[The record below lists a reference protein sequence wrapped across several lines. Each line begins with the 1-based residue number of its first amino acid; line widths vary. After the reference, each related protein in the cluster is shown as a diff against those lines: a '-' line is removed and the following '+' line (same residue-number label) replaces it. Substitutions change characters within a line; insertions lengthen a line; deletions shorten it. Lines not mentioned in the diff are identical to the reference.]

1 MKSEKINPL
10 PHPFLHWFHHLV
22 VYYGCIGYFSIYA
35 FVLCNCLSLYRP
47 LIIICIIVLFTCLSH
62 TLCHSWMIDPIH
74 IFLIWSNGWCIQGGR
89 KCIPHEIFTN
99 KRVSKEMHSFCI
111 DSQPIMLGWEKA
123 TCVFWKREFLLYG
136 MSLCNDYLIPW

>member
-1 MKSEKINPL
+1 MKSEKINTL

-47 LIIICIIVLFTCLSH
+47 LIIICITVLFTCLSH
-62 TLCHSWMIDPIH
+62 TWCHVWMIDPIR

-89 KCIPHEIFTN
+89 KCTPMKYSPIKESLRKCILFASIHSQLCWDE
-99 KRVSKEMHSFCI
+99 KRQRVSFEKGSSFY
-111 DSQPIMLGWEKA
+111 MG
-123 TCVFWKREFLLYG
+123 
-136 MSLCNDYLIPW
+136 